1 MKKAALIALAVFI
14 AISLITAPFQV
25 VSEQIAADHESDSSV
40 WMLGVLFCDLPILFL
55 LFRLMLQVSFF
66 AFSGFGYSRGCC
78 LFERQTDSG
87 RR

>member
-55 LFRLMLQVSFF
+55 LFLVLVIL
-66 AFSGFGYSRGCC
+66 GVVVYSRGKQIQGGD
-78 LFERQTDSG
+78 EIG
-87 RR
+87 EN